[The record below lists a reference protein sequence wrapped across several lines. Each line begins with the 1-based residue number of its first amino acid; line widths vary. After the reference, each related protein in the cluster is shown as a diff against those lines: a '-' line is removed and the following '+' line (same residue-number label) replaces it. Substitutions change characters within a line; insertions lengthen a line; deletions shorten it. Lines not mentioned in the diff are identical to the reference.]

1 MASTAPHHCHYHHP
15 LRLATIALIFYYI
28 GTMSHTR
35 YRKIG
40 CVCNW
45 GPECLKLKMLLDEAG
60 DVLLTRMIPIKRGN
74 NSETSIA
81 LRSVVKHHF
90 KLGPE
95 YDDTD
100 FHVAAHHWAPL
111 LIRRN
116 YEGSKGTRVSRQ
128 FKTLLTKLEAAS
140 YCCSMEEPINNFESC
155 MKRAG
160 ISIPKMDKRRLL
172 LAQGPNTLSSVRS
185 YFEGISGERAVRL
198 RQRIREDENRELL
211 AVPEAVSSASPL
223 A

>member
-1 MASTAPHHCHYHHP
+1 M
-15 LRLATIALIFYYI
+15 
-28 GTMSHTR
+28 
-35 YRKIG
+35 
-40 CVCNW
+40 
-45 GPECLKLKMLLDEAG
+45 
-60 DVLLTRMIPIKRGN
+60 
-74 NSETSIA
+74 
-81 LRSVVKHHF
+81 
-90 KLGPE
+90 GPE

-128 FKTLLTKLEAAS
+128 FKTLLTKLEATS
-140 YCCSMEEPINNFESC
+140 CCCSIMEEPINNFESC

-172 LAQGPNTLSSVRS
+172 LAQGPTNTLSSVRS
-185 YFEGISGERAVRL
+185 YFEGISGESYFEGISGERAVGL
-198 RQRIREDENRELL
+198 RQRIREDENREAL

-223 A
+223 VSSLAPPICILSNPRGRKPRTIGSSRGSGIGVSTSILPCPPICILSWPNSLGLHLPKIHKR